1 MYNSLED
8 YKTSIIQSAE
18 ERLFFMKN
26 INREGKAVQS
36 VLSNL
41 FDKGVLI
48 IRQWRKL
55 KEDNNDEFLNGMWS
69 SQHIDFI
76 VDSYNALNEE
86 NYRTSNVGGV
96 SRTYNMPPESVLKSK
111 IPQKLF

>member
-41 FDKGVLI
+41 FDKGFLI

-55 KEDNNDEFLNGMWS
+55 KDDNNDEFLNRS
-69 SQHIDFI
+69 EEHTSELQSPTNL
-76 VDSYNALNEE
+76 VCRLLLENLNSLLIH
-86 NYRTSNVGGV
+86 T
-96 SRTYNMPPESVLKSK
+96 ML
-111 IPQKLF
+111 